1 MAVGVGL
8 IGFGTVGQSVAR
20 LLSSAR
26 VERARL
32 VRVCGRPNGRT
43 RPGWLPGSVGWTD
56 RFESLL
62 GPDVDVVVELVGG
75 IEPARDWARRAL
87 HAGKSVVTANKQLV
101 AEHGLELRS
110 LASRQSRAF
119 LFEGAVAGG
128 VPIIRAL
135 QDGLAGDRIVRI
147 AGILN
152 GTCNFVLTRMEDDG
166 VAFEDA
172 VAEAKARGYA
182 EADPAAD
189 IDGLDARAKLAI
201 LSSIGFGIDVHPSQ
215 IPCAS
220 IAGVTSADLARAK
233 AAGCTIRQLSTA
245 ELVEG
250 SPPRVRASVG
260 PALLPIDSPFAR
272 CRGPQ
277 NVVAITGEFGGE
289 TVFSGDGAGGNPTAV
304 AVVSDILAVAAG
316 HPHAASVGHF
326 AA

>member
-20 LLSSAR
+20 LLASAR

-62 GPDVDVVVELVGG
+62 EPDVDVVVELVGG
-75 IEPARDWARRAL
+75 IQPAHEWACRAL
-87 HAGKSVVTANKQLV
+87 LSGRSVVTANKQLV
-101 AEHGLELRS
+101 AEHGPELRS

-128 VPIIRAL
+128 VPIIRAV
-135 QDGLAGDRIVRI
+135 QEGLAGDRIVRI

-152 GTCNFVLTRMEDDG
+152 GTCNFVLTRMEDHG
-166 VAFEDA
+166 LPFEDA

-182 EADPAAD
+182 EADPSAD

-201 LSSIGFGIDVHPSQ
+201 LCSIGFDMEVRPSQ
-215 IPCAS
+215 ISCTS
-220 IAGVTSADLARAK
+220 IAGVSASDLARAK
-233 AAGCTIRQLSTA
+233 AAGHTIRQLSTA

-250 SPPRVRASVG
+250 SPARVAASVG
-260 PALLPIDSPFAR
+260 PVLLPIDSPFAR

-277 NVVAITGEFGGE
+277 NVVAITGKFGGE
-289 TVFSGDGAGGNPTAV
+289 TVYSGQGAGGNPTAV

-316 HPHAASVGHF
+316 FGHASSLAHF